1 MADLEWSAEVS
12 DNAKEWLFISANGDS
27 TESHPWNPIINGTGN
42 TNIDINVKPSV
53 PGTEQETGTI
63 TITSGDLVKVIT
75 VDRCGNDCG
84 CDKVSPS
91 VDKVTFD
98 WDAKDDGDKKPFL
111 LIPECVQDESLV
123 KVSVEGNFDVDLSPL
138 DSTYSVYPV
147 GANETDNTKY
157 GTLTVQ
163 YGGCKEFTIELEQS
177 TNPCTCDKIQM
188 HDYSW
193 SNDNVDYVTI
203 LEIKDTSCYSLGD
216 GTVEATADAHRYTVG
231 DFTLQFQ
238 YPPSAATT
246 YAGWFDKFA
255 TEISVSNDKSK
266 ILVHP
271 FDNNTAMTD
280 YECDVVVTYLK
291 NGSQQ
296 QCSKSATLTQS
307 NGGPCKCGKLK
318 PVTPVDE
325 AVEWEAGELGAW
337 KPVAIGTNDRCVSLK
352 NVKIN
357 CEKGGHFISNNYDN
371 GRITVCPR
379 AKNTGT
385 KDIPAEVVITYEL
398 PDGTECGQVTKSI
411 VHKADVPLY
420 VHAKAASES
429 VAYEGG
435 DVLITYYISYNQE
448 YNEEDAI
455 DDEGN
460 CLSLGCVEGVTCGT
474 KTQDGKLFKQSIHF
488 DQLSIGG
495 GDVGHT
501 WEFNV
506 TCSGAKNNEV
516 VKIYQASRFENIIP
530 NCDYFIFNYTWK
542 TSDGEDLDSLTR
554 ISIFKKVSDTEY
566 VQKSC
571 KIGNNELS
579 GRTVGF
585 AGNVPY
591 KAKDG
596 VSRYAPLEVSIGG
609 KNVPLL
615 VFGGDNL
622 CNGSE
627 YTVICFKN
635 LIDYGTSPEVGWI
648 SKEDEIWID
657 VYANWYMSKG
667 PTHKMSVQYKQYSGL
682 TDSAIADRYA
692 NEIDEEKVTSCKTEN
707 YFIIKG
713 KPEPACREITSKT
726 KADISVSAAGSNST
740 YARNTDCLVYNENY
754 PLIPYEHVF
763 RLKYNI
769 KENRTYMQEIPYV
782 DKGIDSTIKDKVVLY
797 TENNTNHEEKY
808 SASYDYTVSPNG
820 QHIVLDK
827 FYFKYDGNGVTKEIY
842 PFDTNGDSMYAKER
856 YGEKKEHT
864 FIKTDFNNGV
874 TDTYNFSYIH
884 NLKITKYTSGSDK
897 GKLKIE
903 FDYDAGTERRQ
914 FEFIFTTKID
924 FLFPCT
930 ISYSFNSINFNQN
943 Y

>member
-53 PGTEQETGTI
+53 PGTEQETGTV

-123 KVSVEGNFDVDLSPL
+123 RVSVEGNFDVDLSPL

-163 YGGCKEFTIELEQS
+163 YGGCEEFTIELEQS
-177 TNPCTCDKIQM
+177 TNSCTCDKVQM
-188 HDYSW
+188 YDYSW

-238 YPPSAATT
+238 YPPAAT

-271 FDNNTAMTD
+271 FDNNISMTD

-307 NGGPCKCGKLK
+307 NGGPCECGKLK

-325 AVEWEAGELGAW
+325 AVEWEAGELGVW

-357 CEKGGHFISNNYDN
+357 CEQGGHFISNNYDN

-379 AKNTGT
+379 TKNTGT
-385 KDIPAEVVITYEL
+385 EDIPAEVVITYEL
-398 PDGTECGQVTKSI
+398 PDGTECGKATKSI

-429 VAYEGG
+429 VAYDGG

-448 YNEEDAI
+448 YNEDDAI

-495 GDVGHT
+495 GNVGHT

-516 VKIYQASRFENIIP
+516 VKIYQASRYENIIP
-530 NCDYFIFNYTWK
+530 NCDYFIFNYTWEPD
-542 TSDGEDLDSLTR
+542 DGEDLDSLTR

-571 KIGNNELS
+571 KIGSNELS
-579 GRTVGF
+579 GRTVGYNSTV
-585 AGNVPY
+585 GS
-591 KAKDG
+591 KEKDG
-596 VSRYAPLEVSIGG
+596 VHRYSSLDVNVNGS
-609 KNVPLL
+609 NVPLL
-615 VFGGDNL
+615 VFGGDNR

-627 YTVICFKN
+627 YTIICFNN
-635 LIDYGTSPEVGWI
+635 LIEYGTNPNVGWI
-648 SKEDEIWID
+648 SKDDEIWID
-657 VYANWYMSKG
+657 VYANWYTSKG
-667 PTHKMSVQYKQYSGL
+667 PNHKMSVQYKQYTGL
-682 TDSAIADRYA
+682 TDSTIETRYE
-692 NEIDEEKVTSCKTEN
+692 NEILEDKITTCDKEN
-707 YFIIKG
+707 FFEF
-713 KPEPACREITSKT
+713 KPKSESACQEIASKT
-726 KADISVSAAGSNST
+726 KTDISVSAAGSNST

-754 PLIPYEHVF
+754 PFIPYEHVF
-763 RLKYNI
+763 RLRYSV
-769 KENRTYMQEIPYV
+769 KENQTYLQDIKYH
-782 DKGIDSTIKDKVVLY
+782 DKGIDSKVDDKIVLFTDNNENFSYKYSSYYNYTIPSGGKHVVLD
-797 TENNTNHEEKY
+797 N
-808 SASYDYTVSPNG
+808 
-820 QHIVLDK
+820 
-827 FYFKYDGNGVTKEIY
+827 FYFKYDANGITKEIY
-842 PFDTNGDSMYAKER
+842 PFDGNDALSAYESH
-856 YGEKKEHT
+856 GEKKTHT
-864 FIKTDFNNGV
+864 FNSVDFNNGV
-874 TDTYNFSYIH
+874 TSPYNFSYVH
-884 NLKITKYTSGSDK
+884 NFKMTKYSTGPNK

-903 FDYDAGTERRQ
+903 FDFDPNTEQREFYFR
-914 FEFIFTTKID
+914 FETFVN

-930 ISYSFNSINFNQN
+930 TKFYFGGINFKQN